1 MDTKNMSTQELIVL
15 QNALSDYAVFLRT
28 KPDPTDRNGDRV
40 ISEKAFLAMD
50 ISENRKEN
58 YLIATELLAATKDTL
73 RARR

>member
-28 KPDPTDRNGDRV
+28 EIRPDKNDGRV

-50 ISENRKEN
+50 ISEKRKEN